1 MRRLGISALLLAL
14 PLGAAAC
21 GGGSKSPAS
30 SATSSVSAISA
41 IKAAARKTSLAGSEH
56 MTLNVAGATSGEK
69 LAVKGQG
76 DFDNTQHIGSLHMN
90 FSVSTIN
97 STIDVVLSHNDMY
110 LKSPLFA
117 VVLPTG
123 KTWLKLDLAK
133 EAKSQGLSLNTLL
146 SQDPTKTLSSLQSLR
161 AANVVGTEQV
171 DGVSTTHYRATI
183 DPSKL
188 PGASAAGVSQP
199 GVYNVWVGD
208 DGYVHR
214 MRDRVVTGT
223 GAKKAIVNLTADLSD
238 FGKPVT
244 VTLPPAGQTA
254 TTNGSSIPGLGG

>member
-1 MRRLGISALLLAL
+1 MRRLAVAVMLLAL
-14 PLGAAAC
+14 PLAAAAC
-21 GGGSKSPAS
+21 GGSKPKATGAAS
-30 SATSSVSAISA
+30 GAFAMAAVQ
-41 IKAAARKTSLAGSEH
+41 AAARKTALAGSEH
-56 MTLNVAGATSGEK
+56 MTLNVAGATSGQS

-76 DFDNTQHIGSLHMN
+76 DFDNTKHVGSLHMN

-97 STIDVVLSHNDMY
+97 STIDVVLNQTNMY

-117 VVLPTG
+117 LVLPTG

-133 EAKSQGLSLNTLL
+133 AAASQGLNLNTLL

-161 AANVVGTEQV
+161 GATVVGTEQV
-171 DGVSTTHYRATI
+171 DGVSTTQYRATI

-188 PGASAAGVSQP
+188 PAAAGATQP

-214 MRDRVVTGT
+214 LRARVVTGSGT
-223 GAKKAIVNLTADLSD
+223 KKAVVNLTADLSS

-244 VTLPPAGQTA
+244 VTLPPPGQMA